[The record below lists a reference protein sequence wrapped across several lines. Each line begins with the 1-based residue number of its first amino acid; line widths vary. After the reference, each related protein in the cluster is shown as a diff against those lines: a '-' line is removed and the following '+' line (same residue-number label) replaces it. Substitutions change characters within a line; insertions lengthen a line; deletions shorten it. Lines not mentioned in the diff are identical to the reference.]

1 MNEKNK
7 KSFEESL
14 NRLEDIADQLES
26 GDVDL
31 DETMA
36 LYEEATSLAKW
47 CHEKLSKAE
56 EKIYK
61 LSKENE
67 TFNVTELE

>member
-1 MNEKNK
+1 MSEKSK
-7 KSFEESL
+7 KSFEEALS
-14 NRLEDIADQLES
+14 RLEDIAEQLES

-31 DETMA
+31 DETMN

-47 CHEKLSKAE
+47 CHEKLARAE
-56 EKIYK
+56 EKLYK

-67 TFNVTELE
+67 TFKVTELE